1 MRTQQNRTEIIKV
14 RLTPEEKEDI
24 CQKAA
29 ELDTTPSAL
38 IRALAT
44 MPMEVAQEAI
54 EGRYKRED
62 GKYRVLVF
70 DRETYPKLI
79 YQLRKWGYHYDG
91 CLRALNTIA
100 AGRLPRKDIPEY
112 IDEALDNLRKIDVAK
127 DQLIE
132 HVSMLLLLPS
142 VQLEEPR
149 LESANRKDG

>member
-1 MRTQQNRTEIIKV
+1 MRTKDYRTARIEV
-14 RLTPEEKEDI
+14 RLTPEEKEDL

-38 IRALAT
+38 VRAFASF
-44 MPMEVAQEAI
+44 PMEVAQEAI

-79 YQLRKWGYHYDG
+79 YQLRKWGFHYDG

-100 AGRLPRKDIPEY
+100 AGRLARKDIPEY
-112 IDEALDNLRKIDVAK
+112 MDEAMDNLRKIDVAK

-142 VQLEEPR
+142 VQLDEPR
-149 LESANRKDG
+149 LEKDNR